1 MIRRA
6 ALPLS
11 VLMLC
16 ACDSG
21 GGPTPGGSAP
31 GAKQPLQLDGG
42 QVEYT
47 ETDAKQIIENTVAAM
62 KDKEK
67 ARKEAYWV
75 ATLSGKTE
83 DFDKVT
89 KLDLEYRAVFRDK
102 KTFEKLKS
110 LKDSTARIK
119 DDLVIRQ
126 VRLLYLAFLEGQI
139 EPKLQE
145 ELTKKSNEI
154 EQIFHTYRGK
164 IDGKPVTS
172 NDILEI
178 LQKEKSSAKRQ
189 KAWEASKGVGP
200 LVAPKLVELAK
211 LRNQAAK
218 ALGFATYYDLQ
229 LELNEI
235 PAKLLSETM
244 DELAKETDPAWK
256 TLKADVDKR
265 LAKRWGVKPDA
276 MRPWHYEDPFFQEAP
291 RVADVNL
298 DKYFAKKDP
307 VEMVRDTYNDLG
319 QGEAAKAII
328 DKSDLKEKPGKIQH
342 AYCEDFD
349 RNGDVRILAN
359 VRPNAYWTATMLHEM
374 GHGVYFKGWP
384 QELTW
389 LLRQPSHS
397 ITTEAAAMFFE
408 EWATNPDWLEKYAG
422 VSDKE
427 AKRLEKPLF
436 ELNRL
441 KKLSFMR
448 WGLVMVNFEREFY
461 KDPGQNLNKLWW
473 DLVEKY
479 QGVKRPEG
487 REGAADW
494 ATKIHLVMAP
504 VYYQNY
510 VIANLFVSMMKHR
523 LLVDVLRKT
532 NPDARVFVG
541 RGDIGDQFL
550 GGMFMMGAKWHWTQ
564 MITSFAGEIL
574 TTKYFVDE
582 WVNGKGIYGDDE
594 KKTEGGAK
602 PAAAGAKADAAAPKA
617 PAKK

>member
-1 MIRRA
+1 
-6 ALPLS
+6 
-11 VLMLC
+11 MLC

-21 GGPTPGGSAP
+21 SGPTPA
-31 GAKQPLQLDGG
+31 AKVPLQLDAGH
-42 QVEYT
+42 VEYT
-47 ETDAKQIIENTVAAM
+47 ETDAKAILEDVVGKM

-67 ARKEAYWV
+67 ARKEAYWT
-75 ATLSGKTE
+75 ATISGKPE
-83 DFDKVT
+83 DFDRVT
-89 KLDLEYRAVFRDK
+89 KLDLEFRALFRDK
-102 KTFEKLKS
+102 KTFEKLKW
-110 LKDSTARIK
+110 LKDNTARIK

-126 VRLLYLAFLEGQI
+126 VRLAYLLFLENQI
-139 EPKLQE
+139 DPKLQE
-145 ELTKKSNEI
+145 ELTKRSNEI
-154 EQIFHTYRGK
+154 EQIFHTYRAK
-164 IDGKPVTS
+164 VDGKTLTS

-178 LQKEKSSAKRQ
+178 LQKEKNGAKRQ
-189 KAWEASKGVGP
+189 KAWEASKAVGP
-200 LVAPKLVELAK
+200 LVAAKLVELAK
-211 LRNQAAK
+211 LRNQAATSI
-218 ALGFATYYDLQ
+218 GFPNYYALQ

-235 PAKLLSETM
+235 PDKLLSETM
-244 DELAKETDPAWK
+244 DELAKETDGPWA
-256 TLKADVDKR
+256 TLKADIDKK
-265 LAKRWGVKPDA
+265 LAQRWGIKPDA

-291 RVADVNL
+291 RVVDVNL

-307 VEMVRDTYNDLG
+307 VELVKDTYNDLG
-319 QGEAAKAII
+319 MGDAAKSII
-328 DKSDLKEKPGKIQH
+328 EKSDLKEKPGKIQH

-359 VRPNAYWTATMLHEM
+359 VRPNAYWVATLLHEM

-422 VSDKE
+422 ISDKE

-436 ELNRL
+436 ALNRV
-441 KKLSFMR
+441 KKMSFMR
-448 WGLVMVNFEREFY
+448 WGLVMVNFERELY
-461 KDPGQNLNKLWW
+461 RDPTQNLQKVWW

-487 REGAADW
+487 RDGAADW

-523 LLVDVLRKT
+523 ILVDVLRKT
-532 NPDARVFVG
+532 NPEARVFVG
-541 RGDIGDQFL
+541 RGDVGDQFL

-582 WVNGKGIYGDDE
+582 WVAGKGIYGEDE
-594 KKTEGGAK
+594 EKGAGGKPADAKTANAKPDAKK
-602 PAAAGAKADAAAPKA
+602 PAAK
-617 PAKK
+617 